1 MENPRKV
8 CIVDDEHY
16 ILSLLKRAL
25 EKKYKNLEVET
36 FEDPLKAIKSF
47 NRDLHLLIL
56 DFEMPQ
62 IDGKKL
68 LQFALEKGVRK
79 ERIIIFSSR
88 DAKDLHQIFPQ
99 GECLC
104 VISKKDGEQ
113 LKALTLILDSI
124 MRKEK

>member
-1 MENPRKV
+1 MANPRKV
-8 CIVDDEHY
+8 CIVDDEPY
-16 ILSLLKRAL
+16 ILTLLKKAL
-25 EKKYKNLEVET
+25 EKKYKNLEIET

-47 NRDLHLLIL
+47 SPDLHLLIL
-56 DFEMPQ
+56 DLEMPQ

-68 LQFALEKGVRK
+68 LQFATERGVRK

-88 DAKDLHQIFPQ
+88 DAKDLHQIFSQ

-104 VISKKDGEQ
+104 VISKRDGEQ
-113 LKALTLILDSI
+113 LKALTYILDSI

>member
-8 CIVDDEHY
+8 CIVDDENY

>member
-8 CIVDDEHY
+8 CIVDDEQY

-25 EKKYKNLEVET
+25 EKKYKNLEVKVY
-36 FEDPLKAIKSF
+36 DNPLTAIKHF
-47 NRDLHLLIL
+47 CPDLHLLIL
-56 DFEMPQ
+56 DLEMPQ

-68 LQFALEKGVRK
+68 LQYAIEKGVRK
-79 ERIIIFSSR
+79 ERIIIFSGR

-104 VISKKDGEQ
+104 VISKRDGEQ
-113 LKALTLILDSI
+113 LKALTHILDSI